1 MPKSSTTA
9 LTFYPAYCFSTSP
22 TFNTWAKLTIADIHG
37 LRNRS
42 GYEGQNLYFH
52 LNHPIKWVRSVG
64 VIVAFDTLD
73 YRWNFQIDDGSGA
86 AIEVTCPRE
95 RPSISEPSTTTNTT
109 TAQNNPFRDLGMKG
123 RTLSG
128 VEIDMLGVDLGA
140 VVKVKGGIGE
150 FRGERTI
157 TLERITIVRNTTEEA
172 DAWNEL
178 HQFHSNILVKPWV
191 ITLEEQRKLKE
202 EADGTRLKAEEK
214 LRRRTHREQK
224 VMMKRA
230 RADRDTR
237 KEVRKQKRRTSD
249 KENYIV

>member
-1 MPKSSTTA
+1 M
-9 LTFYPAYCFSTSP
+9 
-22 TFNTWAKLTIADIHG
+22 
-37 LRNRS
+37 
-42 GYEGQNLYFH
+42 
-52 LNHPIKWVRSVG
+52 RSVG

-157 TLERITIVRNTTEEA
+157 TLERISMSSPSSNSILLQFYYSLAQGNGA
-172 DAWNEL
+172 DANL
-178 HQFHSNILVKPWV
+178 DL
-191 ITLEEQRKLKE
+191 L
-202 EADGTRLKAEEK
+202 RL
-214 LRRRTHREQK
+214 
-224 VMMKRA
+224 
-230 RADRDTR
+230 
-237 KEVRKQKRRTSD
+237 
-249 KENYIV
+249 